1 MNRGELEVVAE
12 FIQERNE
19 ARAQANVLEDALETS
34 RGTVRM
40 LSGMKEGLEKERDEL
55 LSEKSAL
62 TCRVLELQEIATDA
76 GLSVVRK
83 KYRRKK

>member
-19 ARAQANVLEDALETS
+19 ARARVAVLEDARETS

-40 LSGMKEGLEKERDEL
+40 LSEKKEELEKIRNEL

-62 TCRVLELQEIATDA
+62 TGRVLELQEIATEA